1 MKPDRPRT
9 TREVEQ
15 RMQQCDEAR
24 SEVLFDLFF
33 TDCAGDADI
42 YTTAL
47 RGMCEAY
54 RDVRAIAD
62 KINDGEIP
70 PEQSV
75 NTLARFSFMRDTFFD
90 VRSRVTQEAYEDIL
104 DIPEG
109 ILHQFERE
117 PEGRARAVRVVNGF
131 SSGQTV
137 LQYERCTAL
146 LIFTNNL

>member
-1 MKPDRPRT
+1 MKRAHPRT
-9 TREVEQ
+9 AREVEQ
-15 RMQQCDEAR
+15 RMQQFDEAR
-24 SEVLFDLFF
+24 SEMLFDLFF

-54 RDVRAIAD
+54 RDVKTIAD
-62 KINDGEIP
+62 NINDGEIP
-70 PEQSV
+70 PAQSV
-75 NTLARFSFMRDTFFD
+75 NTLVKFSFMRDTFFD
-90 VRSRVTQEAYEDIL
+90 VRSRITQEAYEDIL

-117 PEGRARAVRVVNGF
+117 PEGRAQAVQVVNSF
-131 SSGQTV
+131 NGQAG

-146 LIFTNNL
+146 LIFTDNL